1 MVKALQINAER
12 CKGAVQI
19 FIVRFL
25 LRILSGDGAAHDD
38 GLPLPPWFCDGGV
51 ARPAH
56 HMAWSPSPHFL
67 LAGLHTSGAPRA
79 TYLGRD
85 GPVDARHDHGVAL
98 WTLAQSRLL
107 EHTSHRELV
116 GPGSLGSLA
125 STDQRWAVSVWRR
138 ESCGETR
145 HAEPR
150 RAERAYQSASSL
162 VFWPPLRGVDGGV
175 GRLAPPG
182 GLSAHA
188 AQAPRGL
195 SP

>member
-25 LRILSGDGAAHDD
+25 LRTLSGDGAAHDD
-38 GLPLPPWFCDGGV
+38 GLHLPPWFCDGGV

-107 EHTSHRELV
+107 EHTSHREL
-116 GPGSLGSLA
+116 LA
-125 STDQRWAVSVWRR
+125 QD
-138 ESCGETR
+138 
-145 HAEPR
+145 
-150 RAERAYQSASSL
+150 L
-162 VFWPPLRGVDGGV
+162 
-175 GRLAPPG
+175 LAPLPPPTNG
-182 GLSAHA
+182 GLYLFGDGSHA
-188 AQAPRGL
+188 DKRGTQNPVGQKGRISQHHPWFFGL
-195 SP
+195 RFVVLMAAWDN